1 MSIDLG
7 NNPTGTPPTTAE
19 QGYIRDALGIGT
31 GDNVNFNKVGIGLG
45 ATGPVA
51 ALDIQGN
58 QMCLRESFTP
68 SPGASAFTGT
78 ICWDN
83 GNLYV
88 QTGASG
94 WKYAA
99 LTGPIASASG
109 STGLIDGGPVGEG
122 GATGVPLEYIPF
134 LATYEQLN
142 IRVEVVGATGVP
154 GAVSQ
159 VVLGSQYTPFEYAII
174 EGDSIATIDNP
185 SVDNIVWNS
194 TPLVGDYVVVSLKV
208 GSTYL
213 SSFGPTDTLT
223 PGNTL
228 SGAYAKSSGFDCA
241 ITFTV
246 LSRT

>member
-7 NNPTGTPPTTAE
+7 NNPTGTPPTTA
-19 QGYIRDALGIGT
+19 QKTQMRTALGVGT
-31 GDNVNFNKVGIGLG
+31 GDNVTFNKVGIGLG

-51 ALDIQGN
+51 ALDIN
-58 QMCLRESFTP
+58 SDQMCLRESFTP
-68 SPGASAFTGT
+68 SPGASAPTGT

-99 LTGPIASASG
+99 LTGPVASASG
-109 STGLIDGGPVGEG
+109 STGLIDSGPIGE

-134 LATYEQLN
+134 LAEYEQLN

-154 GAVSQ
+154 GDTSQ
-159 VVLGSQYTPFEYAII
+159 VVLGTVYTPFEYAII
-174 EGDSIATIDNP
+174 EGGSIAIMDNP
-185 SVDNIVWNS
+185 YVDNIVWNS
-194 TPLVGDYVVVSLKV
+194 PPVVGDYVVVSLKV
-208 GSTYL
+208 GSSYL
-213 SSFGPTDTLT
+213 TNYGPTDTLT
-223 PGNTL
+223 PGHTL
-228 SGAYAKSSGFDCA
+228 SGVYAQSSGFDCT

-246 LSRT
+246 AQRA